1 MASSFCFYNRV
12 GQRVLSPSL
21 RREWR
26 RNKGNHDVPNSDL
39 RGAREALKN
48 EEARLPVSFPFPMR
62 LREALDLSDVY
73 LGGSLAR
80 HTEAMPRMKG
90 IKETNS

>member
-1 MASSFCFYNRV
+1 M
-12 GQRVLSPSL
+12 LSPDL
-21 RREWR
+21 LREWR
-26 RNKGNHDVPNSDL
+26 RNKGNHDAPNSDL

-62 LREALDLSDVY
+62 LREALDLSDAY

-80 HTEAMPRMKG
+80 HTEAMPRTKG
-90 IKETNS
+90 IKATNS